1 MSQAR
6 PDADVPLFADGDRV
20 AIAASSWNERIVSE
34 LLRGCDGRLRE
45 LGAAVD
51 VVRVPGAYELPTAAK
66 WLAECGQF
74 AAVVCLGCVIRG
86 DTPHFDY
93 VAGECARGLTDVALA
108 TGVPTLFGV
117 LTVNTEQ
124 QALDRA
130 GGEHGHAGIS
140 AADAAAQMV
149 AVRRKVEAM
158 GQASSRSG
166 KFIEIE
172 RQLGD
177 QLDLEA
183 ADRRSGDTG
192 GPIPVVKE

>member
-6 PDADVPLFADGDRV
+6 PDADVPFFADGDRV
-20 AIAASSWNERIVSE
+20 AIAASSWNEQIVGE
-34 LLRGCDGRLRE
+34 LLRGCDARLRE

-51 VVRVPGAYELPTAAK
+51 VVRVPGAYELPTAAT

-93 VAGECARGLTDVALA
+93 VAGECARGLTDVALK

-130 GGEHGHAGIS
+130 GGSHGHAGVA

-149 AVRRKVEAM
+149 AVRRRIE
-158 GQASSRSG
+158 GLASTSGTSG
-166 KFIEIE
+166 KLIDIQEQI
-172 RQLGD
+172 GA

-183 ADRRSGDTG
+183 AARRSGAAG
-192 GPIPVVKE
+192 AIPIDED